1 MMKKEPEEENLTSTD
16 VALQSDSDGD
26 PEERVIE
33 IHKSGLMSENGQL
46 APVNMMELASH
57 NQCLALSQN

>member
-1 MMKKEPEEENLTSTD
+1 M
-16 VALQSDSDGD
+16 ALQSDSDGD

-33 IHKSGLMSENGQL
+33 IHKSGLMRENGQL

-57 NQCLALSQN
+57 NQCLSQN